1 MTALDLERRQN
12 QNIEGV
18 AFLFLFC
25 LTIPAANWMV
35 GHVGTTCVPHGPC
48 LLPVAPTVMAP
59 SGVLMIGIA
68 LVLRDLVQRRLG
80 VEFGIGAIIAGA
92 TISAAL
98 APPSLVLAS
107 AVAFL
112 LSEFTDFAVY
122 TPLARRRLV
131 LAVLASSVIGLVVDS
146 IVFLWLAFGSLDF
159 LAGQIVGKLWMVLLA
174 TPFVAY
180 LRRRDERL
188 GLKPA

>member
-1 MTALDLERRQN
+1 MDTQKRKN
-12 QNIEGV
+12 TEGYL
-18 AFLFLFC
+18 FLVLFC
-25 LTIPAANWMV
+25 LTIPAANWMI
-35 GHVGTTCVPHGPC
+35 GHVGTVCAPLGPC
-48 LLPVAPTVMAP
+48 LLPVAPQIMAP

-80 VEFGIGAIIAGA
+80 VGFGIAAILVGAL
-92 TISAAL
+92 ISAAL
-98 APPSLVLAS
+98 APPSLVIAS

-112 LSEFTDFAVY
+112 LSEFADFAVY

-131 LAVLASSVIGLVVDS
+131 LAVIASSSVGLVVDS

-188 GLKPA
+188 GLSPA

>member
-1 MTALDLERRQN
+1 MSDTEKQK
-12 QNIEGV
+12 NIEGWI
-18 AFLFLFC
+18 FLVLFC
-25 LTIPAANWMV
+25 LTIPLANWMI
-35 GHVGTTCVPHGPC
+35 GHLGTACVPNGPC
-48 LLPVAPTVMAP
+48 LLPVMPGLMAP
-59 SGVLMIGIA
+59 SGVLMIGVA

-80 VEFGIGAIIAGA
+80 VAFGIGAIVVGAG
-92 TISAAL
+92 ISAVL
-98 APPSLVLAS
+98 APASLVLAS
-107 AVAFL
+107 AAAFL

-131 LAVLASSVIGLVVDS
+131 LAVLASSTVGLVIDS
-146 IVFLWLAFGSLDF
+146 IVFLWLAFGSLEF
-159 LAGQIVGKLWMVLLA
+159 LFGQIVGKLWMVLLA

>member
-1 MTALDLERRQN
+1 MTAMDLEKRK
-12 QNIEGV
+12 NIEG
-18 AFLFLFC
+18 AIFLLLFC
-25 LTIPAANWMV
+25 LTIPAANWMI
-35 GHVGTTCVPHGPC
+35 GHVGTVCVANGPC
-48 LLPVAPTVMAP
+48 VIPVAPGVMAP
-59 SGVLMIGIA
+59 SGVLMIGAA

-80 VEFGIGAIIAGA
+80 IEFGIAAIVAGA
-92 TISAAL
+92 AISAGL
-98 APPSLVLAS
+98 APASLVLAS
-107 AVAFL
+107 AAAFL
-112 LSEFTDFAVY
+112 LSEFADFAVY

-131 LAVLASSVIGLVVDS
+131 LAVVASSLVGLVVDS

-159 LAGQIVGKLWMVLLA
+159 LAGQIIGKLWMVLLA